1 MIPIREKPKGINY
14 LVSIKAVSNNEDY
27 SSNVLSFN
35 NAHEKH
41 SATKEILYSEMVSA
55 HNN

>member
-1 MIPIREKPKGINY
+1 M
-14 LVSIKAVSNNEDY
+14 SIWAVSNNDDY

-41 SATKEILYSEMVSA
+41 SITKEILYSEMVSA
-55 HNN
+55 HNNQIEEEDLADKS